1 MNLTL
6 NDIVEDTRAYYS
18 KEYAERI
25 LEELFFNAY
34 RTLKS
39 VYIFRNFEEYLIQLK
54 SDKNQ
59 DKKEEYWNASYYEK
73 LTDYV
78 KISIA
83 FENFNKAVLIEKGYL
98 VHKLK
103 RSTATKELYKAQ
115 NNGEPI
121 KIKELK
127 SVCSFIKERPVTKY
141 YLDGLQRGFPTI
153 SYSETLNNNYQSI
166 ISLDSELLHKLKEIN
181 NLRNRLH
188 FFTDFKGAFE
198 HNSHISKWTF
208 IKETA
213 INTIEE
219 KIKH

>member
-181 NLRNRLH
+181 TSIKNKATIY
-188 FFTDFKGAFE
+188 FFTDFIYHLK
-198 HNSHISKWTF
+198 
-208 IKETA
+208 
-213 INTIEE
+213 TIQP
-219 KIKH
+219 KKSIAQLR